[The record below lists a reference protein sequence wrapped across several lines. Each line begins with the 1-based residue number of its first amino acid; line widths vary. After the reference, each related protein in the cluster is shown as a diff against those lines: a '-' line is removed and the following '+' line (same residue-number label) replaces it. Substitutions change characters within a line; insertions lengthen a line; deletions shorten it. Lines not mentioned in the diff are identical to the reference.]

1 LDAKKLTI
9 KNLLFSKLNRKLTFL
24 FAIVGLVAPAV
35 GIYYFYVISISSY
48 PAALLTDQA
57 SLLRT
62 VAIMIMILIAVDAG
76 IIGFLVSRSI
86 SKPIK
91 ELRNATR
98 EVERGN
104 YNVKVSID
112 TNDEIA
118 ELAQAFNVTTAA
130 LGKLAQERKEV
141 DTAKTEFLSITSH
154 ELRSPMTPMK
164 AQLQMLENGYFGE
177 LNDKQKESLGIIIRN
192 ADRLDNI
199 IVDFLEISR
208 IEAAKLKFNFVETDL
223 AQIVR
228 DIAKFMEGFAK
239 QKNIDVIVNVD
250 KLPVIETDPD
260 RVTQVLRNLV
270 HNAIKFSNENCKV
283 EISAELKNNHI
294 LFSVRDYGCGLSPE
308 NQIRIFEPFF
318 QVECANR
325 RRYGGTGLGL
335 AICRGIVESQN
346 GKIWVESKPD
356 KGCIFYF
363 TLPLAPVRELKPI
376 KILFS
381 CRSDIEKKIRDEFK
395 AILGPLGDVEFEELK
410 IKNSLSKDDLF
421 AYIDSL
427 TGQFII
433 TRENGTEFKN
443 RIGEIFGEEK
453 EIINDRR
460 DTVHE
465 NFENEVLKRN
475 YERF

>member
-1 LDAKKLTI
+1 M
-9 KNLLFSKLNRKLTFL
+9 
-24 FAIVGLVAPAV
+24 
-35 GIYYFYVISISSY
+35 
-48 PAALLTDQA
+48 DQA
-57 SLLRT
+57 NLLRT

-76 IIGFLVSRSI
+76 IIGYLVSQSI

-91 ELRNATR
+91 ELYNATR

-104 YNVKVSID
+104 YNVKVNIN
-112 TNDEIA
+112 TNDEIE

-130 LGKLAQERKEV
+130 LGKLAEERREV

-154 ELRSPMTPMK
+154 ELRSPMTPLK
-164 AQLQMLENGYFGE
+164 AQLQMLNQGYFGE
-177 LNDKQKESLGIIIRN
+177 LNDKQKESLDIVIRN

-199 IVDFLEISR
+199 IIDFLEISR
-208 IEAAKLKFNFVETDL
+208 MEAARLKFNFVETDF
-223 AQIVR
+223 AQTVR

-239 QKNIDVIVNVD
+239 QRNIELIVDID
-250 KLPVIETDPD
+250 KLPVIEADPD

-270 HNAIKFSNENCKV
+270 HNAIKYSRENSKV
-283 EISAELKNNHI
+283 EISARLKNDHI

-308 NQIRIFEPFF
+308 NQIRVFEPFF

-363 TLPLAPVRELKPI
+363 TLPLVPVRELKPI

-381 CRSDIEKKIRDEFK
+381 CKGDIERKIRDEFK
-395 AILGPLGDVEFEELK
+395 TILGPLGDVEFDELK
-410 IKNSLSKDDLF
+410 VKNALNKDDLF

-433 TRENGTEFKN
+433 TKENGTEFKN

-453 EIINDRR
+453 EVINDRI
-460 DTVHE
+460 DTVYK
-465 NFENEVLKRN
+465 NFEDEVLKRN
-475 YERF
+475 YGRF

>member
-1 LDAKKLTI
+1 MDAKKLTI

-35 GIYYFYVISISSY
+35 GIYYFYFISISSY
-48 PAALLTDQA
+48 PETLLIDQA
-57 SLLRT
+57 NLLRT
-62 VAIMIMILIAVDAG
+62 VAIMIMVIIAVDAG

-98 EVERGN
+98 EVEKGN
-104 YNVKVSID
+104 YAVKVNIS

-118 ELAQAFNVTTAA
+118 ELAQTFNMTTAA
-130 LGKLAQERKEV
+130 LGKLSQERKEI
-141 DTAKTEFLSITSH
+141 DNAKTEFLSITSH
-154 ELRSPMTPMK
+154 ELRTPMTPMK
-164 AQLQMLENGYFGE
+164 AQLQMLQNGYFGE
-177 LNDKQKESLGIIIRN
+177 LNDKQKESLGVVIRN

-223 AQIVR
+223 VQTVM

-239 QKNIDVIVNVD
+239 QKNIELIVNTD
-250 KLPVIETDPD
+250 KIPIIEADPD

-270 HNAIKFSNENCKV
+270 HNAIKFSNENSKV
-283 EISAELKNNHI
+283 EISAELKNDHI

-308 NQIRIFEPFF
+308 NQIRVFEPFY

-335 AICRGIVESQN
+335 SICRGIVESQN
-346 GKIWVESKPD
+346 GKIWVESKFD

-363 TLPLAPVRELKPI
+363 TLPLVPVRELKPI

-381 CRSDIEKKIRDEFK
+381 CRGDIEKKVREEFK
-395 AILGPLGDVEFEELK
+395 TILGPLGDLEFEELK
-410 IKNSLSKDDLF
+410 AKNSLGKDDLF

-453 EIINDRR
+453 EVINDRR

-465 NFENEVLKRN
+465 NLEEEVLKRN
-475 YERF
+475 